1 VEEKRSD
8 AELDDVADHDSAPRF
23 SDAEDLC
30 FSELCVVLFRAELLV
45 PSVGRA
51 WALLRAPNLA
61 ASFRGLNA
69 ELVVVLDVL
78 PSASLH
84 ISNDGTAQYHDP
96 DEAVRP
102 AAVALERLLG
112 VERGMRT
119 RERGIEAELARQRRM
134 RPATAAEKCADLS

>member
-1 VEEKRSD
+1 VEEIGVEAWRSREPMRSSTTSPTTT
-8 AELDDVADHDSAPRF
+8 ARHASLTSKTSASVSSASCSF
-23 SDAEDLC
+23 
-30 FSELCVVLFRAELLV
+30 AELLV

-69 ELVVVLDVL
+69 ELVVVL

-96 DEAVRP
+96 DEAVCP
-102 AAVALERLLG
+102 VAVG
-112 VERGMRT
+112 
-119 RERGIEAELARQRRM
+119 
-134 RPATAAEKCADLS
+134 LSAFSV

>member
-23 SDAEDLC
+23 SDAKDLC
-30 FSELCVVLFRAELLV
+30 FRELCVVLFRSELPV

-69 ELVVVLDVL
+69 ELVVVL
-78 PSASLH
+78 PSTSLH
-84 ISNDGTAQYHDP
+84 ISNDGTAQYQDP

-112 VERGMRT
+112 VERRMRT
-119 RERGIEAELARQRRM
+119 RERGSEAELARQMRM
-134 RPATAAEKCADLS
+134 RAATAAEECADLS